1 MKTMIKAL
9 GSYLGI
15 DRKSAAYLRKQF
27 PEATPKDI
35 ELMTS
40 VQPFTRTPPAR
51 LWALIQSVRYV
62 VSRGI
67 LGTFVECGTW
77 KGGSSMVA
85 AQEFKRLENLRDLW
99 LFDTFEGMSE
109 PTTYDI
115 RINDGLAATEKWQS
129 LRQDGGGSKWCDV
142 DIGEV
147 QTNMQKTGYPPD
159 KIRFIKGKVEE
170 TLRVPHN
177 VPEQIAILRLDTDWY
192 TSTKAEMESLFPRVS
207 LGGILIVDDYGT
219 WAGSKRAVDEYFNST
234 GVDYLMNRID
244 KASRLVVKI

>member
-1 MKTMIKAL
+1 
-9 GSYLGI
+9 
-15 DRKSAAYLRKQF
+15 
-27 PEATPKDI
+27 
-35 ELMTS
+35 
-40 VQPFTRTPPAR
+40 
-51 LWALIQSVRYV
+51 
-62 VSRGI
+62 
-67 LGTFVECGTW
+67 
-77 KGGSSMVA
+77 MVA